1 MENIGRI
8 KNVIEALLIVSE
20 EGLSA
25 QDLVDAI
32 TSVDLKDVEEA
43 VQSLKEDYETSGR
56 AFSIMEVGG
65 KCRIFTKPE
74 YMPWISNLYKKDI
87 DRLSGPSL
95 ETLAIIAYKQ
105 PVTRAEV
112 EAVRGVN
119 VGGVMKALLDKDLIQ
134 VRGRRD
140 VLGRPLVYGTT
151 EKFLEIF
158 GLNSLNDLP
167 VLREF
172 AEEDLEYTKPA
183 KQVLVKNEEENIS
196 SSAVSVSTNADV
208 VIEAT
213 ELVKKES
220 HDDEFTEFDGT

>member
-1 MENIGRI
+1 MENIDRI
-8 KNVIEALLIVSE
+8 KSIIEALLIVSE
-20 EGLSA
+20 EGLNG

-32 TSVDLKDVEEA
+32 TSVDLKDVEKA
-43 VQSLKEDYETSGR
+43 VQALKEDYENSGR

-65 KCRIFTKPE
+65 KYRIFTKPE
-74 YMPWISNLYKKDI
+74 YMPWIGNLYKKDI

-105 PVTRAEV
+105 PVTRAEI

-119 VGGVMKALLDKDLIQ
+119 VGGVIKALLDKDLIQ

-140 VLGRPLVYGTT
+140 ILGRPLVYGTT
-151 EKFLEIF
+151 DKFLEIF

-172 AEEDLEYTKPA
+172 AEEDLEYTKAA
-183 KQVLVKNEEENIS
+183 KQILIESEKDNNIVS
-196 SSAVSVSTNADV
+196 DPVSVLTNTDSDAEPV
-208 VIEAT
+208 ES
-213 ELVKKES
+213 VKKEF
-220 HDDEFTEFDGT
+220 HDDES